1 MTDKPSLPEYD
12 ETPYSNNPFP
22 NSHPDH
28 LATVAT
34 LFGLQPPAVDHCRVL
49 ELGCAS
55 GGNLIPMALGLPNS
69 HFVGIDLSRRQITD
83 AAALAEA
90 VGLTNVEWKHLS
102 LLDVT
107 PELGQF
113 DYVIAHGIYSW
124 VPAPVRDKLLDICA
138 RNLAPNGV
146 AFVSYNTY
154 PGWHMRGA
162 IRDMMC
168 YHANRVQGPQAR
180 ATQARA
186 LLDFLARAA
195 APESDTYGSF
205 LKSYQLLLQE
215 ELGFLR
221 QLPDSYLLH
230 DHLEEVNDPVYFHQF
245 AEHAAAKGLQFLGEG
260 QVGSM
265 FVNQFAPEVANTL
278 RQLAPTILHLEQ
290 YLDFLRN
297 RAFRQT
303 LLCHA
308 GIPLNWTIAP
318 AVVAKLAVASPAR
331 PTGPP
336 LGLGPEALEQFQ
348 VPNGAT
354 LTSRDPLMK
363 AAMRYLAEVWPRA
376 VPFDTLRATAR
387 ARIQPSVEQ
396 DAAGIAADSQQLGAR
411 LLNCYASGLVEFH
424 VHAPSFTV
432 EVSAFPQ
439 ASPLARL
446 QAERGL
452 MRVTN
457 LRHEIID
464 LDELGRQVLRF
475 LDGKHGRAELLQVL
489 AELTAQGALVVQQ
502 DGVPIR
508 DPQRVR
514 EILGQMLE
522 PALSGLAA
530 RALLMA

>member
-1 MTDKPSLPEYD
+1 
-12 ETPYSNNPFP
+12 
-22 NSHPDH
+22 
-28 LATVAT
+28 
-34 LFGLQPPAVDHCRVL
+34 
-49 ELGCAS
+49 
-55 GGNLIPMALGLPNS
+55 MALGLPNS
-69 HFVGIDLSRRQITD
+69 HFVGIDLSRRQIAD
-83 AAALAEA
+83 ATALGEA
-90 VGLTNVEWKHLS
+90 VGLANVAWKHLS

-113 DYVIAHGIYSW
+113 DYIIAHGIYSW

-138 RNLAPNGV
+138 RNLAPDGV

-186 LLDFLARAA
+186 LLDFLARSA
-195 APESDTYGSF
+195 APESDAYGSF
-205 LKSYQLLLQE
+205 LKPYGLLLQE

-230 DHLEEVNDPVYFHQF
+230 DHLEEVNDPVYFYQF
-245 AEHAAAKGLQFLGEG
+245 ADQAAAKGLQFLGEG

-265 FVNQFAPEVANTL
+265 FISQFAPEVAGTL

-318 AVVAKLAVASPAR
+318 AVVAKFAVASPAR
-331 PTGPP
+331 PMGSP
-336 LGLGPEALEQFQ
+336 LGIGPEALEQFQ

-363 AAMRYLAEVWPRA
+363 AAMRYLAEIWPRA

-387 ARIQPSVEQ
+387 ARVQPGMEQ
-396 DAAGIAADSQQLGAR
+396 DAAAIAADTQQLGTR

-424 VHAPSFTV
+424 VHMPSFTV

-452 MRVTN
+452 TRVTN
-457 LRHEIID
+457 LRHELID
-464 LDELGRQVLRF
+464 LTELSRQVLRF

-489 AELTAQGALVVQQ
+489 AELTARGDMVVQQ
-502 DGVPIR
+502 DGAPLR
-508 DPQRVR
+508 DLPRAQ
-514 EILGQMLE
+514 EILGQLLE
-522 PALSGLAA
+522 PALSGLAT
-530 RALLMA
+530 RALLIA

>member
-1 MTDKPSLPEYD
+1 MTDNPSLPEYD

-34 LFGLQPPAVDHCRVL
+34 LFGLQPPAVNRCRIL

-55 GGNLIPMALGLPNS
+55 GGNLIPVALSLPNS
-69 HFVGIDLSRRQITD
+69 HFVGIDLSRRQIAD
-83 AAALAEA
+83 AVALAEA
-90 VGLTNVEWKHLS
+90 IGLTNVEWKHLS

-107 PELGQF
+107 PEFGQF
-113 DYVIAHGIYSW
+113 DYIIAHGIYSW
-124 VPAPVRDKLLDICA
+124 VPAQARDKLLEICA
-138 RNLAPNGV
+138 QNLTPNGV

-180 ATQARA
+180 AGQARA
-186 LLDFLARAA
+186 LLDFLARSA
-195 APESDTYGSF
+195 APESDAYGSF
-205 LKSYQLLLQE
+205 LKPYSLLLQE
-215 ELGFLR
+215 EQGFLR

-230 DHLEEVNDPVYFHQF
+230 DHLEAVNDPVYFYQF
-245 AEHAAAKGLQFLGEG
+245 AEQAAAKGLQFLGEG

-265 FVNQFAPEVANTL
+265 FLSQFAPEVAGTL

-318 AVVAKLAVASPAR
+318 TVVANFAVASPAR

-336 LGLGPEALEQFQ
+336 LGIGPEAMEQFQ

-376 VPFDTLRATAR
+376 VPFDTVRATAR
-387 ARIQPSVEQ
+387 ARIQPGVEQ
-396 DAAGIAADSQQLGAR
+396 DAATVAADAQQLGAR

-424 VHAPSFTV
+424 VHAPVFASHGS
-432 EVSAFPQ
+432 EYPQ
-439 ASPLARL
+439 ASPLVRL

-457 LRHEIID
+457 LRHELID
-464 LDELGRQVLRF
+464 LDELSRQVLRF
-475 LDGKHGRAELLQVL
+475 LDGKHGRAELLQKLSEL
-489 AELTAQGALVVQQ
+489 AASGALVVEQ
-502 DGVPIR
+502 DGVPVR
-508 DPQRVR
+508 DLPHVQKVLS
-514 EILGQMLE
+514 ELLE
-522 PALSGLAA
+522 PTLSGLAA
-530 RALLMA
+530 RALLVA

>member
-1 MTDKPSLPEYD
+1 MTDQLSLPEYD

-34 LFGLQPPAVDHCRVL
+34 LFGLQPPPVDRCRVL

-69 HFVGIDLSRRQITD
+69 RFVGIDLSRRQIDD
-83 AAALAEA
+83 ATALAAA
-90 VGLTNVEWKHLS
+90 VGLTNVELHHLS

-107 PELGQF
+107 PEFGRF

-124 VPAPVRDKLLDICA
+124 VPARVRDKLLEVCA
-138 RNLAPNGV
+138 QNLSPNAV

-180 ATQARA
+180 AGQARA
-186 LLDFLARAA
+186 LLDFLARSA
-195 APESDTYGSF
+195 APESDAYGSF
-205 LKSYQLLLQE
+205 LKSYGLLLQE

-221 QLPDSYLLH
+221 RLPDSYLLH
-230 DHLEEVNDPVYFHQF
+230 DHLEEVNDPVYFYQF
-245 AEHAAAKGLQFLGEG
+245 AEQAAAKGLQFLGEA

-265 FVNQFAPEVANTL
+265 FINQFAPEVAGTL

-308 GIPLNWTIAP
+308 GTALNWTIPP
-318 AVVAKLAVASPAR
+318 AVVANFAVSSPAR
-331 PTGPP
+331 PMGSP
-336 LGLGPEALEQFQ
+336 LGIGPEALEQFQ
-348 VPNGAT
+348 VPDGAT

-387 ARIQPSVEQ
+387 ARVQPGVEQ
-396 DAAGIAADSQQLGAR
+396 DAAADTQQLGAR

-424 VHAPSFTV
+424 VHAPAFAV
-432 EVSAFPQ
+432 QVSEFPQ

-457 LRHEIID
+457 LRHELID
-464 LDELGRQVLRF
+464 LDELGRQVLRL
-475 LDGKHGRAELLQVL
+475 LDGKHGRAEILQKISEL
-489 AELTAQGALVVQQ
+489 AASGVLVVEQ
-502 DGVPIR
+502 DGVPLR
-508 DPQRVR
+508 DLPRAQKV
-514 EILGQMLE
+514 LGQLLE
-522 PALSGLAA
+522 PTLSGLAT
-530 RALLMA
+530 RALLMG